1 MEQKRQRNIRRGM
14 EGMWVR
20 IPSVRREKHIGS
32 PARRST
38 AEARPS
44 HPRPDGW
51 GRTERR
57 AGGAGVLRAASAT
70 ASVLL
75 CDFHL
80 FALCDCDT
88 VADCGGER
96 VDGSVCTLC
105 MCSDVSGELLGESRT
120 RVGREQDE
128 RVE

>member
-1 MEQKRQRNIRRGM
+1 M

-38 AEARPS
+38 AEGRPS
-44 HPRPDGW
+44 CPSPDGW

-57 AGGAGVLRAASAT
+57 ADGAGVLRAAAST

-88 VADCGGER
+88 VANCGGER
-96 VDGSVCTLC
+96 VDGSIRTLC
-105 MCSDVSGELLGESRT
+105 ARRYVSG
-120 RVGREQDE
+120 D
-128 RVE
+128 